1 MEEQLGKFI
10 LDLHRNGIKMNYD
23 KLNELLEEVNQIL
36 IHGKDKTKK
45 EMIEELLE
53 KYTNDIAS
61 ILNDRDL
68 IPGYT
73 VGVHVGNTTVQVMD
87 GYIESNKNKKI
98 DENTMFDIASCSKL
112 FTQIIAY
119 NLINDNILSFDS
131 KVSELDPRFTSL
143 GDLTIG
149 DITSFNVEFRTPGRI
164 EDASSKKQ
172 AYDILFNTAVVSKDK
187 YNYNDI
193 GMMILKEVMEAT
205 THKTYEELFNQY
217 IVSKLGLENTYVNV
231 PADRYQDLT
240 ASPNSNIGLVNDP
253 KAVILGGYSG
263 HAGVFASNSD
273 LLKVGSGILEDKLV
287 PERMV
292 KDVYT
297 PGINDNRR
305 GIMGNTYVYHED
317 GLDKSFVSNNE
328 SKESFRVQGSTRNV
342 FGASRYHLSNGIY
355 INSNSILLNPASM
368 DLEYA
373 KTLQQEINSRALQKW
388 IAKDPINNDRNNFK
402 ESILIKNFA
411 VNNQEF
417 KLIDV
422 RSMVPLGKTSD
433 PITELTAELSIKLMF
448 LDSVLK
454 NYESEK
460 DKQEEINI
468 KM

>member
-10 LDLHRNGIKMNYD
+10 LDLYRNGIKMDND
-23 KLNELLEEVNQIL
+23 KLNELLEEVNQVL

-45 EMIEELLE
+45 EMTEELLE
-53 KYTNDIAS
+53 KYTSDVAS

-68 IPGYT
+68 IPGYS

-87 GYIESNKNKKI
+87 GYTDSNKNKKI

-119 NLINDNILSFDS
+119 NLINDGILSFDS
-131 KVSELDPRFTSL
+131 KVSELDPRFTNL

-149 DITSFNVEFRTPGRI
+149 DITSFNVEFRTLGRI
-164 EDASSKKQ
+164 EDASSNSQ
-172 AYDILFNTAVVSKDK
+172 AYDILFNTEVVSKDK

-193 GMMILKEVMEAT
+193 GMMILKEVMEVVT
-205 THKTYEELFNQY
+205 NKTYEELFNQY
-217 IVSKLGLENTYVNV
+217 IVSKLDLKNTYVSV
-231 PADRYQDLT
+231 PINRYQDLT
-240 ASPNSNIGLVNDP
+240 ASPNSSIGLVNDP

-263 HAGVFASNSD
+263 HAGVFANNSD
-273 LLKVGSGILEDKLV
+273 LLKVGSGVLENKLL
-287 PERMV
+287 PEEMV

-305 GIMGNTYVYHED
+305 GIMGNTYIYHEE

-328 SKESFRVQGSTRNV
+328 SRESFRVQGSTRNV
-342 FGASRYHLSNGIY
+342 FGASKYHLSNGVY
-355 INSNSILLNPASM
+355 VNSNSILLNPASM

-373 KTLQQEINSRALQKW
+373 TTLQKEINSRALQKW
-388 IAKDPINNDRNNFK
+388 VAKDPVNNDRNNFK

-422 RSMVPLGKTSD
+422 RSMVSLGKTSD

-448 LDSVLK
+448 LDTVLK

>member
-10 LDLHRNGIKMNYD
+10 LDLYRNGIKMENN
-23 KLNELLEEVNQIL
+23 KLNSLLEEVNQVL

-53 KYTNDIAS
+53 GYTNDIAE
-61 ILNDRDL
+61 ILNDRNL
-68 IPGYT
+68 IPGYS
-73 VGVHVGNTTVQVMD
+73 VGVHVGNTTIQVMD
-87 GYIESNKNKKI
+87 GYTDSTKKKKV

-119 NLINDNILSFDS
+119 NLINDNILSFDN
-131 KVSELDPRFTSL
+131 KVTELDPRFSKL

-149 DITSFNVEFRTPGRI
+149 DITSFNVEFKTPGRI
-164 EDASSKKQ
+164 EDAASQKD
-172 AYDILFNTAVVSKDK
+172 AYNILFNTEVVEKNK

-193 GMMILKEVMEAT
+193 GLIILKEVMEAT
-205 THKTYEELFNQY
+205 TGKTYEELFNQY
-217 IVSKLGLENTYVNV
+217 IVSKLALKNTYVNV
-231 PADRYQDLT
+231 PPERYQDLT

-263 HAGVFASNSD
+263 HAGVFANNSD
-273 LLKVGSGILEDKLV
+273 LLKVGSSVLEVKLI
-287 PERMV
+287 PSTMV
-292 KDVYT
+292 KDTYT
-297 PGINDNRR
+297 PCNYDNRR
-305 GIMGNTYVYHED
+305 GIMGNTYVYHEE

-328 SKESFRVQGSTRNV
+328 SRESFRVQGSTRNV
-342 FGASRYHLSNGIY
+342 FGASRYHLSNGVY
-355 INSNSILLNPASM
+355 VNSNSLLLNPASM

-373 KTLQQEINSRALQKW
+373 TTLQKEINSRALQKW
-388 IAKDPINNDRNNFK
+388 IAKDPANNDRSNFR
-402 ESILIKNFA
+402 ENILIKNFA
-411 VNNQEF
+411 VNNRQF
-417 KLIDV
+417 GLIDP
-422 RSMVPLGKTSD
+422 RSMVSIGKTSD

-460 DKQEEINI
+460 DKNEAINI

>member
-10 LDLHRNGIKMNYD
+10 LDLYRNGIKMDNN
-23 KLNELLEEVNQIL
+23 KLNGLLEEANQVL
-36 IHGKDKTKK
+36 IHGKDKTKR
-45 EMIEELLE
+45 EMTEELLE
-53 KYTNDIAS
+53 SYTNDIAS

-68 IPGYT
+68 IPGYS
-73 VGVHVGNTTVQVMD
+73 VGVQVGNTTVQVMD
-87 GYIESNKNKKI
+87 GYTDFNKNKKI

-119 NLINDNILSFDS
+119 NLINDGILSFDS
-131 KVSELDPRFTSL
+131 KVSELEPRFTQL

-149 DITSFNVEFRTPGRI
+149 DITSFNVEFRTLGRI
-164 EDASSKKQ
+164 EDASSNSQ
-172 AYDILFNTAVVSKDK
+172 AYDILFNTEVVSKDK

-193 GMMILKEVMEAT
+193 GMMILKEVMEVVT
-205 THKTYEELFNQY
+205 NKTYEELFNQY
-217 IVSKLGLENTYVNV
+217 IVSKLDLKNTYVSV
-231 PADRYQDLT
+231 PINRYQDLT
-240 ASPNSNIGLVNDP
+240 ASPNSSIGLVNDP

-263 HAGVFASNSD
+263 HAGVFANNSD
-273 LLKVGSGILEDKLV
+273 LLKVGSSVLEDKLI
-287 PERMV
+287 PQKMV
-292 KDVYT
+292 KDTYT
-297 PGINDNRR
+297 PGTYDNRR
-305 GIMGNTYVYHED
+305 GIMGNTYVYHEE

-328 SKESFRVQGSTRNV
+328 SNESFRVQGSTRNV
-342 FGASRYHLSNGIY
+342 FGASKYYLSNGVY
-355 INSNSILLNPASM
+355 VNSNSILLNPASM

-373 KTLQQEINSRALQKW
+373 TTLQKEINSRALQKW
-388 IAKDPINNDRNNFK
+388 IAKDPVNNDRNNFK

-422 RSMVPLGKTSD
+422 RSMVSISKTSD

-448 LDSVLK
+448 LDTVLK

>member
-87 GYIESNKNKKI
+87 GYIDSNKNKKI

-263 HAGVFASNSD
+263 HAGVFASDSD